1 DANNIDNLTND
12 KTKAEAKVNK
22 IQSELDMA
30 NKANKD
36 KAQAVEAATKKV
48 NDATVAAAQAKANL
62 DKSQSELAK
71 AQAAL
76 AALENSKTEVLE
88 IGQVAE
94 AYTRKALKAASENSG
109 TTFEAICK
117 RGIDFNKKFNYSQ
130 GEVNEK
136 VDYQRLTH

>member
-1 DANNIDNLTND
+1 MDANNIDNLTND

-71 AQAAL
+71 
-76 AALENSKTEVLE
+76 
-88 IGQVAE
+88 
-94 AYTRKALKAASENSG
+94 LKH
-109 TTFEAICK
+109 K
-117 RGIDFNKKFNYSQ
+117 
-130 GEVNEK
+130 
-136 VDYQRLTH
+136 LL